1 MTENEMLEAAALAVG
16 KEISF
21 GPEGVL
27 FRQKGEPHW
36 KGWWNPHYNNGDAF
50 ELAAILRL
58 TIKPGKHLGDGCTVE
73 ADGWGVPITSCT
85 AFRNDPLEQMRIA
98 ICIVAAEIGVTIYGY
113 KSKEK
118 ELK

>member
-27 FRQKGEPHW
+27 FRDRAEQYW
-36 KGWWNPHYNNGDAF
+36 KGWWNPKQNSADALD
-50 ELAAILRL
+50 LAAALRL
-58 TIKPGKHLGDGCTVE
+58 TIKPGKHVGDGCTVE

-85 AFRNDPLEQMRIA
+85 AFRLNPSDQMRTA
-98 ICIVAAEIGVTIYGY
+98 ILHVAAEIGVTFYGY
-113 KSKEK
+113 KPNKEK
-118 ELK
+118 S